1 MSATEQKDEAEPEFE
16 TCPEIDENFFKEM
29 GETAIHRRASRNLIH
44 LLTFSN
50 FNIFRGIWRLY
61 DSRFVGG

>member
-29 GETAIHRRASRNLIH
+29 GETAIRRRAAEKFDTFADFFQFQYFQRNLALI
-44 LLTFSN
+44 
-50 FNIFRGIWRLY
+50 
-61 DSRFVGG
+61 